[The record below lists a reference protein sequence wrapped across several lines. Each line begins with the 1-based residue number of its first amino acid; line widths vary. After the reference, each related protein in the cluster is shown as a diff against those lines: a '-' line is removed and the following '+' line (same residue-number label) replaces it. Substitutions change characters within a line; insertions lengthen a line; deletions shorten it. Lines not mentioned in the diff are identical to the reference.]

1 MLFSQTRLT
10 LYCLSVFWVLW
21 FSYQNDRD
29 HKHICMLFTKWI
41 KNYFR
46 WRQLA
51 SSNSIHIHVV
61 HVINISCIIE
71 KFQRFSSP
79 DIIFRFYDNVDK
91 YFGPLHYSRVDHVAY
106 TIMKGRDYGLPD
118 YNTVREQ
125 IGLRRMNSFEEINPR
140 LAQENPSVQIFITSL
155 ILVKYDPPK
164 SKFSSMFIYKIGLW
178 NQNS

>member
-1 MLFSQTRLT
+1 M
-10 LYCLSVFWVLW
+10 
-21 FSYQNDRD
+21 N
-29 HKHICMLFTKWI
+29 

-46 WRQLA
+46 WRPLA

-61 HVINISCIIE
+61 HVINKSCINE

-91 YFGPLHYSRVDHVAY
+91 YFGPLHYSRVDHMAY

-125 IGLRRMNSFEEINPR
+125 IGLRRMKSFEEINPI
-140 LAQENPSVQIFITSL
+140 LARENPSVQIYIISL

-164 SKFSSMFIYKIGLW
+164 SKSPSTFIYKSGLW